1 MHGGI
6 EALILAACGGF
17 LLAVLWMDLMFDVQ
31 VRGNSG
37 DLPEPVLASIAG
49 YYRRVTTDAWPM
61 GAAIASAMALAVGSA
76 AWQLVRRPSWTHAA
90 VLLLVCL
97 PVALAGR
104 RVVPNAARLGQR
116 IDSLAEQSRLA
127 RAVCRDHLA
136 CLAMVLAVVALQLSA
151 VS

>member
-1 MHGGI
+1 MTTLLLMAAAG
-6 EALILAACGGF
+6 ALLG
-17 LLAVLWMDLMFDVQ
+17 VLWMDLMFDVQ
-31 VRGNSG
+31 VLGHSG

-151 VS
+151 VA